1 MLEKTDRMLTAL
13 NRWSLIGLLTAMVC
27 IIFANVALRYLTNH
41 SIIWAEEVARYL
53 MVWMTFLGAGLAL
66 RRGGHVAI
74 TALPD
79 ALGPRA
85 AMVLRGVVALLL
97 LGFAALM
104 VKIGVDY
111 MGRMGRQLTPAT
123 RISFWWIYLAMP
135 MGFALFAAH
144 LALALV
150 SYLRSGSFEPAER
163 SAAPRGLA

>member
-1 MLEKTDRMLTAL
+1 MLEKTDRALSIL
-13 NRWSLIGLLTAMVC
+13 NRWVLVGLLTAMVC
-27 IIFANVALRYLTNH
+27 IIFANVSLRYLTDH
-41 SIIWAEEVARYL
+41 SITWAEEVARYL

-85 AMVLRGVVALLL
+85 AMVLRGAVALLL

-123 RISFWWIYLAMP
+123 RISFWGIDLAMP
-135 MGFALFAAH
+135 PGFALFLTH
-144 LALALV
+144 LALAIV
-150 SYLRSGSFEPAER
+150 SYLRSGRFETVEG